1 MPKMRK
7 RLVISG
13 IVLAMVGGLMF
24 GGCSRGDEI
33 AIGGSTTVQPLSEAW
48 SEEYRAEHPDVTITV
63 QGGGSSSGVKGAAQG
78 TLDIGAASREMK
90 PEEEDEWPELIAHRV
105 AADGVAIV
113 VHPSN
118 DVGDMTL
125 AELRDIFAGGS
136 TEGWTVVNREE
147 GSGTREVYEE
157 KVMQG
162 TEVGAD
168 AEFLPS
174 NGAVK
179 QKVASTENAI
189 GYISLGYVDSSVKPL
204 KVDGVECTEKNV
216 MDGSYPVM
224 RYLNYI
230 TNGEPEGLVADYMD
244 YCLSSEGQELVAG
257 EGYIPLKKA

>member
-1 MPKMRK
+1 MKEK
-7 RLVISG
+7 LT
-13 IVLAMVGGLMF
+13 MF
-24 GGCSRGDEI
+24 GVTLVLVCGLTVVGCSGGSEI
-33 AIGGSTTVQPLSEAW
+33 VIGGSSTVQPLSEAW
-48 SEEYRAEHPDVTITV
+48 SEGYMAKNPDVRITV

-78 TLDIGAASREMK
+78 TLDIGAASRELK
-90 PEEEDEWPELIAHRV
+90 PEEKEMWPELIVHHV

-118 DVGDMTL
+118 DVSDMTL
-125 AELRDIFAGGS
+125 AEIRDIVAAGS
-136 TEGWTVVNREE
+136 TEEWTVVNREE
-147 GSGTREVYEE
+147 GSGTREVYED

-189 GYISLGYVDSSVKPL
+189 GYISLGYVDSSVTAL
-204 KVDGVECTEKNV
+204 KIGGVECTEENV
-216 MDGSYPVM
+216 IDGSYPVM

-230 TNGEPEGLVADYMD
+230 TRGEPEGLVADYIR
-244 YCLSSEGQELVAG
+244 YCKGSEGQEVVEE
-257 EGYIPLKKA
+257 EGYIPLQGA